1 VGTYVWMRVLESA
14 PRRYDFGVRLLSLG
28 HIETIYEKV
37 TQRAR
42 GPEVLDLGCG
52 TGTLAV
58 RMAARG
64 LRVTG
69 VDLSPE
75 MLALARRRAPPQP
88 GLRWVETS
96 AVELIDHF
104 QKESFDTICCVLLL
118 SELSAAERREA
129 LRQCRLLLRA
139 AGQLIVADEVRAP
152 TLARRFLHNL
162 VRLPLAMIT
171 YALTQTT
178 TSPVPDLETE
188 LAAARFAVV
197 SRESNRLGT
206 FLLLE
211 ARKQG
216 EGDAPAG

>member
-1 VGTYVWMRVLESA
+1 MRVLESA

-37 TQRAR
+37 SQRAQ

-52 TGTLAV
+52 TGNLAV
-58 RMAARG
+58 RLAARG

-75 MLALARRRAPPQP
+75 MLELARRRTPPEAA
-88 GLRWVETS
+88 LRWVEAS

-104 QKESFDTICCVLLL
+104 PAESFDTICCVLLL
-118 SELSAAERREA
+118 SELSHAERAET

-139 AGQLIVADEVRAP
+139 AGQLIVADEVRSP
-152 TLARRFLHNL
+152 TLARRFLHSL

-178 TSPVPDLETE
+178 TRPVAGLEAE
-188 LAAARFAVV
+188 LTAARFATV

-216 EGDAPAG
+216 EGDAPAA